1 MSTEDKS
8 SDEQV
13 LRSQAEAFLRK
24 TTKHPDQ
31 VEAMSPAALQA
42 KLHDLRVYQVELE
55 MQNEELRRIQG
66 ELEDARAR
74 YFDLYELAPI
84 GFCTLSK
91 KGLILEANLVAATL
105 VGVVRAALLKQPFS
119 AFVLDQDQNSYYQYR
134 KQLFDTGVRQ
144 VCELRMVKRDG
155 TTFWAHLEGIVASDP
170 WETTV
175 CRIAISDNHERLRAE
190 DALRQSAERFKAIA
204 DYTVNW
210 ESWFGPDGKYL
221 WVNPAVEK
229 ITGYSAQAVLAMPD
243 FVSVLIAEEDRSAFR
258 ARFVSA
264 LGGSHGEDVD
274 FRCQHKQGGKRWL
287 AFSWQPIFDAHGQP
301 LGTRVSGRDIT
312 DRKLAEEA
320 LAHSVALLNR
330 TQRLSKVGG
339 WEWDIGQQTMTW
351 TAESYR
357 LHGLTTDCT
366 APGSPVLIEKSLA
379 CYRPED
385 RDTIVRAFR
394 RCAEHG
400 ETYDIEVPFNSCNG
414 SVMWVRTT
422 AEALRHGE
430 RIVKVVGNIMDI
442 TERKQSENALRQSE
456 AFKSVILN
464 SVAAE
469 IVVVDRNGVI
479 RAANERWRGFSLENG
494 VEPGKPVRNTEVGA
508 NYLAACAADGDSV
521 SQHGGMNAGSG
532 IRAVLDGALPS
543 FSLEYPCHS
552 PQRQRWFSMVVM
564 PLGPDARDGVAITHT
579 DISAL
584 KLAEQ
589 ALAENEEHLRLFIR
603 YAPVSLAMF
612 DRDMRYL
619 YASNHWL
626 ADYALG
632 DRDLHGRSHYEIF
645 PEIPEEWKA
654 AHRRGLAGEIL
665 RSEGD
670 RFERIDGSVQWERWE
685 IRPWHDPHGHIGGI
699 VIFSEDITA
708 NKEAERA
715 LAESEER
722 LSLVLHGTQDGFW
735 DWDLLRNTIFYSPR
749 WWRMLG
755 YANDPGET
763 DPLLWRRLIHPDDLP
778 QVDAAFTTAIA
789 SGTDGYEMEYR
800 LWHQDGHYLNV
811 VSRATILRD
820 AQGKAVRVAGANR
833 DVTARKHTE
842 NALREQEEFF
852 RLIAE
857 NLEGFVAVLDVDG
870 RRLYASPS
878 YERLLGQR
886 EFRGTLSFDDIRPA
900 DRGRVVKAFRETV
913 ATGIGRYL
921 EYGVMA
927 ADGSVRQM
935 ESRGGVI
942 KDNAG
947 RTTSVVVVSH
957 DVTERKA
964 AEAELEQ
971 HRHHLEQLVF
981 SRTTELAAA
990 RDAAEAANRAKSV
1003 FLANM
1008 SHELR
1013 TPMNGIMGMTELAL
1027 RHATDPRQSNY
1038 LSRSL
1043 QASRHLL
1050 DLINDILDISRIE
1063 ADRLTLHDQDFSFVL
1078 LLGEVLQMM
1087 GEQARAK
1094 GLRLSSE
1101 ITPTLPDRCCGDA
1114 LRLKQVLLN
1123 LVGNAVKFSERGEI
1137 EVRAEVIEEDSCS
1150 LLLRIEVSDQGI
1162 GLTPEQ
1168 QARLF
1173 HAFTQAD
1180 DSLTRKYGGSGLGLI
1195 ISQRLARLMGGDV
1208 GVRSEAGVGS
1218 TFWVTT
1224 RVKRG
1229 TAISLP
1235 EIRPPEA
1242 TPRERLT
1249 RGWLGTR
1256 VLLAED
1262 DPLTQEVVRLLL
1274 EDAGLVLDVV
1284 SNGQEAVEQARA
1296 CDYRLILMD
1305 VQMPVMS
1312 GLEASRS
1319 IRRLPGLSAIPILA
1333 LTANA
1338 FDEDRERCLAAGM
1351 NDHISKPTDPD
1362 ALYAT
1367 LLRWLQQAGGREES
1381 A

>member
-1 MSTEDKS
+1 MSAEDKS

-24 TTKHPDQ
+24 TRLTDR
-31 VEAMSPAALQA
+31 VEAMSPAALREA
-42 KLHDLRVYQVELE
+42 LHELGEHQVELE
-55 MQNEELRRIQG
+55 MQNEELRRVQG
-66 ELEDARAR
+66 ELEAARVR
-74 YFDLYELAPI
+74 YFDLYELAPV
-84 GFCTLSK
+84 GYCTLSD
-91 KGLILEANLVAATL
+91 KGLILEANLTAATL
-105 VGVVRAALLKQPFS
+105 LGVARAALFKQPFS
-119 AFVLDQDQNSYYQYR
+119 AFVLDEDQNSYYQYR
-134 KQLFDTGVRQ
+134 KQLFDTDERQ
-144 VCELRMVKRDG
+144 TCELRMVKRDG

-170 WETTV
+170 WETAV
-175 CRIAISDNHERLRAE
+175 CRIVISDNPDRQRAE

-229 ITGYSAQAVLAMPD
+229 ITGYSAQEVLAMPD

-258 ARFVSA
+258 TRFVSA

-274 FRCQHKQGGKRWL
+274 FRCQHKQGGQRWL

-339 WEWDIGQQTMTW
+339 WEWDIEQQTMTW
-351 TAESYR
+351 TAETYR
-357 LHGLTTDCT
+357 LHGFTADCT
-366 APGSPVLIEKSLA
+366 APGSPELIEKSLA

-385 RDTIVRAFR
+385 RDSIVRAFR

-422 AEALRHGE
+422 AEALRHDE

-442 TERKQSENALRQSE
+442 TERKQSENALRESE

-521 SQHGGMNAGSG
+521 SPHGGMNAGSG

-564 PLGPDARDGVAITHT
+564 PLGPDAGDGVAITHT
-579 DISAL
+579 DITAL

-589 ALAENEEHLRLFIR
+589 ALAENEAHLRVFIR

-626 ADYALG
+626 AEYALD
-632 DRDLHGRSHYEIF
+632 DRDLRGRSHYEIF
-645 PEIPEEWKA
+645 PEIPEEWKV
-654 AHRRGLAGEIL
+654 AHRRALAGEVL

-670 RFERIDGSVQWERWE
+670 RFERLDGSVQWVRWE

-699 VIFSEDITA
+699 VIFSEDITVS
-708 NKEAERA
+708 KEAEESLRA
-715 LAESEER
+715 AQVQLESMTSAVPGVVYQF
-722 LSLVLHGTQDGFW
+722 LQSPAGD
-735 DWDLLRNTIFYSPR
+735 TIFYLSK
-749 WWRMLG
+749 G
-755 YANDPGET
+755 INDLFEVTPEEGLRDHNVVTQCILPEYRVGHKEAIDRSAASLT
-763 DPLLWRRLIHPDDLP
+763 LWVHEHIIRTPTGKLKWIRGQALP
-778 QVDAAFTTAIA
+778 QRQDDGSVFWNGILVDI
-789 SGTDGYEMEYR
+789 SE
-800 LWHQDGHYLNV
+800 
-811 VSRATILRD
+811 
-820 AQGKAVRVAGANR
+820 
-833 DVTARKHTE
+833 RKQME

-852 RLIAE
+852 RLITE

-878 YERLLGQR
+878 YARLLGHR
-886 EFRGTLSFDDIRPA
+886 ELAGTLSFDDIRPA
-900 DRGRVVKAFRETV
+900 DRDRVVKAFRETV
-913 ATGIGRYL
+913 ALGIGRYL

-942 KDNAG
+942 RDNAG
-947 RTTSVVVVSH
+947 RTTRVVVVSH

-1229 TAISLP
+1229 TAIPLL

-1351 NDHISKPTDPD
+1351 NDHITKPTVPD

-1367 LLRWLQQAGGREES
+1367 LLRWLQQAGGR
-1381 A
+1381 

>member
-1 MSTEDKS
+1 MSAEDKS

-13 LRSQAEAFLRK
+13 LRSQAEAFLHKSRLSDRGE
-24 TTKHPDQ
+24 TL
-31 VEAMSPAALQA
+31 SPAALREA
-42 KLHDLRVYQVELE
+42 LHDLEVHQVELE
-55 MQNEELRRIQG
+55 VQNEELRRIQG
-66 ELEDARAR
+66 ELEAARAR
-74 YFDLYELAPI
+74 YFDLYELAPV
-84 GFCTLSK
+84 GFCTLSD
-91 KGLILEANLVAATL
+91 KGQILEANLTAATL
-105 VGVVRAALLKQPFS
+105 LGVARAALFKQPFS
-119 AFVLDQDQNSYYQYR
+119 AFVLDEDQNSYSRYR
-134 KQLFDTGVRQ
+134 KQLFDNGERQ
-144 VCELRMVKRDG
+144 ACELRMVKRHG
-155 TTFWAHLEGIVASDP
+155 TTFWAHLEGIVAPDP
-170 WETTV
+170 WETAV
-175 CRIAISDNHERLRAE
+175 CRIAISDNPERQRAE
-190 DALRQSAERFKAIA
+190 DALRESAERFKAIA
-204 DYTVNW
+204 DYTVDW
-210 ESWFGPDGKYL
+210 ESWFGPDGKCL

-229 ITGYSAQAVLAMPD
+229 VTGYSAQAVLAMPD

-258 ARFVSA
+258 VRFVSA
-264 LGGSHGEDVD
+264 LGGSHGENVE
-274 FRCQHKQGGKRWL
+274 FRSQHRKSGKRWL
-287 AFSWQPIFDAHGQP
+287 AFSWQPIFDAYGKP

-312 DRKLAEEA
+312 DRKLAEAA
-320 LAHSVALLNR
+320 LAHSEALLNT

-339 WEWDIGQQTMTW
+339 WEWDIEQQTMTW
-351 TAESYR
+351 TAETYR
-357 LHGLTTDCT
+357 LHGLTADCT
-366 APGSPVLIEKSLA
+366 APGSPELIEKSLA
-379 CYRPED
+379 CYRPEN
-385 RDTIVRAFR
+385 RDTIVQAFR

-400 ETYDIEVPFNSCNG
+400 ESYDLEVPFNSPNG
-414 SVMWVRTT
+414 SVKWVRTT

-430 RIVKVVGNIMDI
+430 RVVKVVGNIMDI
-442 TERKQSENALRQSE
+442 TERKQSENALRESE
-456 AFKSVILN
+456 AFKNVILN

-469 IVVVDRNGVI
+469 IVVVDRSGVI
-479 RAANERWRGFSLENG
+479 RAANERWRSFSLENG
-494 VEPGKPVRNTEVGA
+494 VEPGKPVRNTEVGG
-508 NYLAACAADGDSV
+508 NYLVACAADSDSV
-521 SQHGGMNAGSG
+521 SPHGGMNAGNG

-552 PQRQRWFSMVVM
+552 PQRKRWFSMVVM
-564 PLGPDARDGVAITHT
+564 PLGQDARDGVAITHT

-589 ALAENEEHLRLFIR
+589 ALSENEAHLKLFIR

-632 DRDLHGRSHYEIF
+632 DRDLRGRSHYEIF

-654 AHRRGLAGEIL
+654 AHRRGLAGEVL
-665 RSEGD
+665 RSDGD
-670 RFERIDGSVQWERWE
+670 RFERPDGSVQWVRWE
-685 IRPWHDPHGHIGGI
+685 IRPWHDPHGRIGGI

-708 NKEAERA
+708 NKEAEESLRA
-715 LAESEER
+715 AQVQLESMTSAVPGVVYQFLQSPAGDWKFTYLSKGIIDLYEVTPEEGLR
-722 LSLVLHGTQDGFW
+722 DHNALTQCILPEYRVGHKEAVDRSAASLTLWVHEHIIRTPSGK
-735 DWDLLRNTIFYSPR
+735 LRWIR
-749 WWRMLG
+749 G
-755 YANDPGET
+755 QA
-763 DPLLWRRLIHPDDLP
+763 LP
-778 QVDAAFTTAIA
+778 QRRDDGSVFWNGILVDI
-789 SGTDGYEMEYR
+789 SE
-800 LWHQDGHYLNV
+800 
-811 VSRATILRD
+811 
-820 AQGKAVRVAGANR
+820 
-833 DVTARKHTE
+833 RKQME

-886 EFRGTLSFDDIRPA
+886 ELSGTLSFDDICPA
-900 DRGRVVKAFRETV
+900 DRDRVVKAFRETV
-913 ATGIGRYL
+913 TQGIGRYL

-942 KDNAG
+942 RDNAG
-947 RTTSVVVVSH
+947 RTTRVVVVSH

-981 SRTTELAAA
+981 SRTAELAAA

-1027 RHATDPRQSNY
+1027 RRATDPRQSDY

-1050 DLINDILDISRIE
+1050 ALINDILDLSRIE
-1063 ADRLTLHDQDFSFVL
+1063 ADRLTLHDQDFSLAL
-1078 LLGEVLQMM
+1078 LLGEVVQMM

-1094 GLRLSSE
+1094 GLHLFSE
-1101 ITPTLPDRCCGDA
+1101 ISRTLPDRCCGDA

-1123 LVGNAVKFSERGEI
+1123 LIGNAVKFSERGEI
-1137 EVRAEVIEEDSCS
+1137 GVRAELIEEDSCS
-1150 LLLRIEVSDQGI
+1150 LLFRIEVSDQGI

-1180 DSLTRKYGGSGLGLI
+1180 DSLARKYGGSGLGLI

-1208 GVRSEAGVGS
+1208 GVLSEAGVGS
-1218 TFWVTT
+1218 TFWVTA

-1229 TAISLP
+1229 TAVPHP

-1296 CDYRLILMD
+1296 CDYRLILLD

-1312 GLEASRS
+1312 GLEASRL
-1319 IRRLPGLSAIPILA
+1319 IRRLPGLSTLPILA

-1351 NDHISKPTDPD
+1351 NDHISKPTEPN
-1362 ALYAT
+1362 ALYAA
-1367 LLRWLQQAGGREES
+1367 LLRWLQQPGGK
-1381 A
+1381 

>member
-1 MSTEDKS
+1 VSAEDKR
-8 SDEQV
+8 SDEQL
-13 LRSQAEAFLRK
+13 LRSQAEAFLRN
-24 TTKHPDQ
+24 TKASDR
-31 VEAMSPAALQA
+31 VDAMSPAALREA
-42 KLHDLRVYQVELE
+42 LHDLEVYQVELE
-55 MQNEELRRIQG
+55 MQNEELRRVQG
-66 ELEDARAR
+66 ELEAARGR
-74 YFDLYELAPI
+74 YFDLHELAPI
-84 GFCTLSK
+84 GFFTLSG
-91 KGLILEANLVAATL
+91 KGLILEANLTAATL
-105 VGVVRAALLKQPFS
+105 LGVARATLHKQPFS
-119 AFVLDQDQNSYYQYR
+119 AFVLDEDQNSYYQYQ
-134 KQLFDTGVRQ
+134 KQLFDTGERQ
-144 VCELRMVKRDG
+144 ACELRMVKRYG
-155 TTFWAHLEGIVASDP
+155 TTFWAHLEGLVAPDP
-170 WETTV
+170 WETAV
-175 CRIAISDNHERLRAE
+175 CRIAISDNPERQRAE
-190 DALRQSAERFKAIA
+190 EALRQSAERFKAIA
-204 DYTVNW
+204 DYTVDW

-229 ITGYSAQAVLAMPD
+229 VTGYSARAVLAMPD
-243 FVSVLIAEEDRSAFR
+243 FVSVLIAEEDRPAFR
-258 ARFVSA
+258 AHFASA
-264 LGGSHGEDVD
+264 LRGSHGENVA
-274 FRCQHKQGGKRWL
+274 FRCQHKQEGRRWL
-287 AFSWQPIFDAHGQP
+287 AFSWQPIFDAHGKP
-301 LGTRVSGRDIT
+301 LGTRVSGHDIT

-320 LAHSVALLNR
+320 LAHSEALLNR

-339 WEWDIGQQTMTW
+339 WEWDIAQQKMTW
-351 TAESYR
+351 TAETYR
-357 LHGLTTDCT
+357 LHGLSADCT
-366 APGSPVLIEKSLA
+366 APGSPELIDKSLA

-385 RDTIVRAFR
+385 RDTILQVFR

-400 ETYDIEVPFNSCNG
+400 EPYDIEVPFNSRNG
-414 SVMWVRTT
+414 SVQWVRTT
-422 AEALRHGE
+422 AEALRDGE
-430 RIVKVVGNIMDI
+430 RIVRVVGNIMDI
-442 TERKQSENALRQSE
+442 TERKQSENALRESE
-456 AFKSVILN
+456 AFKNVILN

-494 VEPGKPVRNTEVGA
+494 VEPGKPVKNTEVGA
-508 NYLAACAADGDSV
+508 NYLVACAADGDSV
-521 SQHGGMNAGSG
+521 SPHGGMNAGNG
-532 IRAVLDGALPS
+532 IRAVLDGTLPS

-589 ALAENEEHLRLFIR
+589 ALAENEAHLRLFIR

-619 YASNHWL
+619 YASYHWL
-626 ADYALG
+626 TDYALG
-632 DRDLHGRSHYEIF
+632 DRDLRGCSHYEIF
-645 PEIPEEWKA
+645 PEIPAEWKA
-654 AHRRGLAGEIL
+654 AHRRGLAGEVL
-665 RSEGD
+665 RSDGD
-670 RFERIDGSVQWERWE
+670 RFERLDGSAQWVRWE
-685 IRPWHDPHGHIGGI
+685 IRPWYDPHGHIGGI

-722 LSLVLHGTQDGFW
+722 LSLVLQGTQDGFW
-735 DWDLLRNTIFYSPR
+735 DWDLVRNACVYSPR
-749 WWRMLG
+749 WWSMLG
-755 YANDPGET
+755 YANDPGES
-763 DPLLWRRLIHPDDLP
+763 DPQRWRRLIHPDDLP
-778 QVDAAFTTAIA
+778 QVDAAFATAMA

-800 LWHQDGHYLNV
+800 LRHQNGHYLDV

-820 AQGKAVRVAGANR
+820 AEGRALRVAGANR
-833 DVTARKHTE
+833 DITAHKRAE
-842 NALREQEEFF
+842 NALREQKEFF

-878 YERLLGQR
+878 YERLLGHR
-886 EFRGTLSFDDIRPA
+886 VFSGTLSFDDICPA
-900 DRGRVVKAFRETV
+900 DRDRVVKAFRETV
-913 ATGIGRYL
+913 ALGIGRYL
-921 EYGVMA
+921 EYGVTA
-927 ADGSVRQM
+927 ADGSIRQM

-942 KDNAG
+942 RDDAG

-957 DVTERKA
+957 DVTQRKT

-981 SRTTELAAA
+981 SRTAELAAA

-1027 RHATDPRQSNY
+1027 RRATDPRQSNF

-1050 DLINDILDISRIE
+1050 ALINDILDLSRIE
-1063 ADRLTLHDQDFSFVL
+1063 ADRLTLHDQDFSLAL
-1078 LLGEVLQMM
+1078 LLDEVLQMM

-1137 EVRAEVIEEDSCS
+1137 GVRAEVIEEDSCS

-1173 HAFTQAD
+1173 HAFMQAD
-1180 DSLTRKYGGSGLGLI
+1180 DSLTRKYGGSGLGLT

-1208 GVRSEAGVGS
+1208 GVLSEAGVGS
-1218 TFWVTT
+1218 TFWFTA

-1229 TAISLP
+1229 TAVPHP

-1262 DPLTQEVVRLLL
+1262 DPLTQEVVRVLL

-1296 CDYRLILMD
+1296 CDYRLILLD

-1312 GLEASRS
+1312 GLEASRL
-1319 IRRLPGLSAIPILA
+1319 IRRLPGRSAIPILA

-1351 NDHISKPTDPD
+1351 NDHISKPTDPE
-1362 ALYAT
+1362 ALYTT
-1367 LLRWLQQAGGREES
+1367 LLRWLQQPSGRELS
-1381 A
+1381 AG